1 MSSCGTAP
9 GGCWPRRE
17 VLTSAGAVHVTVP
30 RVTDKHTDPDTGERQ
45 RLASAILPPWVRKT
59 PRVTEVL
66 PLLYLHG
73 LSSGDFVPALGRFLG
88 TTKGLSAGVVT
99 KLTEQWAAG
108 HPTLVAGCVN
118 LVETERGVVQPRVQL
133 QPRARRRRTAAAR
146 RRPRCGERGGRALEL
161 GDRPG
166 HRGQRL
172 LRCAIRLDGCT
183 GPAGSRPATHEH
195 G

>member
-1 MSSCGTAP
+1 
-9 GGCWPRRE
+9 

-118 LVETERGVVQPRVQL
+118 LVETERGVVVSQTAHLHLGHRCRSVSPILLCRN
-133 QPRARRRRTAAAR
+133 TFAAA
-146 RRPRCGERGGRALEL
+146 
-161 GDRPG
+161 
-166 HRGQRL
+166 
-172 LRCAIRLDGCT
+172 T
-183 GPAGSRPATHEH
+183 
-195 G
+195 